1 MTESQAARTRF
12 MSQALGPIL
21 IAVAATIFARYE
33 TLALILPTFTQSAPL
48 ILVTGVFTCIAG
60 FFMLAAHHHFGSAAA
75 IACTVL
81 AIVFILRGLSL
92 AIIPDAVIGF
102 ATHVSRVPVAMLGVT
117 ALTGLVGV
125 WLTFVGWFAKP
136 GA

>member
-1 MTESQAARTRF
+1 MTEAQAARTRF

-21 IAVAATIFARYE
+21 IAVAVTIFARYE
-33 TLALILPTFTQSAPL
+33 TLTLILPTFTQAAPL
-48 ILVTGVFTCIAG
+48 ILVTGVFTFIAG

-92 AIIPDAVIGF
+92 AIMPDTVIGF
-102 ATHVSRVPVAMLGVT
+102 ATQVSRVPVVMLGIT

-125 WLTFVGWFAKP
+125 WLTFVGWFAKSV
-136 GA
+136 